1 WVDDGTLPPGD
12 PLDETVLTGNYSYYI
27 TFAQQP
33 GPPPAGEESRPTKLL
48 GPVNVVNGRIQIS
61 NIPVPAGE
69 WSYVRI
75 YRNLA
80 DDENSFHFVDWID
93 TPTFSGG
100 WTDNFT
106 DEDIEGNPTIDLDGP
121 RIGYNTLLVDV
132 LRRDGPNY
140 LHVFEEGTLQ
150 FTGRKGG
157 RSLAT
162 KEFTITDTT
171 TVQELLTFMEEAL
184 GIQRPPGPDTDHPI
198 LYDGVTGESPGGSI
212 QNGRIRIVS
221 NTGTA
226 NAVSIGLSGMQLEVG
241 GIQSN
246 INLPFSSAQTARGES
261 AVADFIAYD
270 SLGIPISVRITAT
283 LEARTST
290 TTVYRW
296 YADSP
301 DNQPATGVDIAVGT
315 GLITFDGEGNFVSA
329 TNSTVSIERRE
340 VASQSPLEFQLDFSQ
355 LSGLAVDT
363 STLAVS
369 RQDGSAPGVLTSF
382 IVGEDGCI
390 RGVFS
395 NGVTRDLGQIILA
408 RFANPAGLEQ
418 RGQNLF
424 AAGVN
429 SGLPVMGRPNE
440 QGLGQIISGA
450 VELSNTDIGGNL
462 VDLIL
467 AATMYRSN
475 TRVISTSQ
483 QMLDELLS
491 INR

>member
-1 WVDDGTLPPGD
+1 MP
-12 PLDETVLTGNYSYYI
+12 
-27 TFAQQP
+27 
-33 GPPPAGEESRPTKLL
+33 
-48 GPVNVVNGRIQIS
+48 
-61 NIPVPAGE
+61 
-69 WSYVRI
+69 
-75 YRNLA
+75 
-80 DDENSFHFVDWID
+80 
-93 TPTFSGG
+93 
-100 WTDNFT
+100 
-106 DEDIEGNPTIDLDGP
+106 
-121 RIGYNTLLVDV
+121 
-132 LRRDGPNY
+132 
-140 LHVFEEGTLQ
+140 
-150 FTGRKGG
+150 
-157 RSLAT
+157 
-162 KEFTITDTT
+162 TT
-171 TVQELLTFMEEAL
+171 TVADPSACTV
-184 GIQRPPGPDTDHPI
+184 TD
-198 LYDGVTGESPGGSI
+198 
-212 QNGRIRIVS
+212 
-221 NTGTA
+221 
-226 NAVSIGLSGMQLEVG
+226 
-241 GIQSN
+241 
-246 INLPFSSAQTARGES
+246 
-261 AVADFIAYD
+261 
-270 SLGIPISVRITAT
+270 
-283 LEARTST
+283 
-290 TTVYRW
+290 
-296 YADSP
+296 ADSP

-340 VASQSPLEFQLDFSQ
+340 VASQSPLEFQLDFGQ